1 MTKIDI
7 PAVILAGGKSS
18 RMGKDKALLPFEKYN
33 SLCEYQY
40 NKLQELFSKV
50 YISTKEDK
58 FDFVKDKN
66 LLFFDTSKISSPM
79 VALNSILESIKAQ
92 KFFLITVDT
101 PLVSLKT
108 IQELLS
114 REKKSNKKVI
124 IPKDQSGKIHNLCGV
139 FNTDIKDIVK
149 ESLEKD
155 IHKISYLLEKA
166 GYETISFDTMDE
178 FLNLNTQEEYK
189 KAVELLRLK

>member
-1 MTKIDI
+1 MEKIDI

-18 RMGKDKALLPFEKYN
+18 RMGKDKALLPFAQYS

-58 FDFVKDKN
+58 FNFIKEKQE
-66 LLFFDTSKISSPM
+66 LFFDTSEISSPM
-79 VALNSILESIKAQ
+79 VALSAILENIKTQ

-108 IQELLS
+108 MQELIDTQ
-114 REKKSNKKVI
+114 RKSNKKVTI
-124 IPKDQSGKIHNLCGV
+124 AKDISGKVHNLCGV

-166 GYETISFDTMDE
+166 GYETILFDTTDE

-189 KAVELLRLK
+189 KAIELLSLK